1 MVPFTEGVT
10 EIVMEYYQEDK
21 LRRAKK
27 RVRNLVAKD
36 NPSKGRSHKSLKDYN
51 RKNKHDWLKDDES
64 DLS

>member
-1 MVPFTEGVT
+1 
-10 EIVMEYYQEDK
+10 MEYYQEDK

-36 NPSKGRSHKSLKDYN
+36 NPSKGRSHRSSKDYN
-51 RKNKHDWLKDDES
+51 RKNKRDWAEDAEA

>member
-36 NPSKGRSHKSLKDYN
+36 NPSKGRSHRSSKDYN
-51 RKNKHDWLKDDES
+51 RKNKRDWLKDDES